1 MSTPPAA
8 SADLDARSWIDILS
22 FVSFTHCW
30 RTPVRS
36 LALVLIVALGL
47 VAGAVTSA
55 HADRWPADLWE
66 RLDRERF

>member
-1 MSTPPAA
+1 MQ
-8 SADLDARSWIDILS
+8 
-22 FVSFTHCW
+22 
-30 RTPVRS
+30 S
-36 LALVLIVALGL
+36 LALLLIVALGL